1 MKRSTLYVKA
11 VVDIMHLSKCG
22 PSPRLCLW
30 FLKPACSIYLCLPVD
45 PSVPAFL
52 LLSPKLKANE
62 LTSTHTALPK
72 EFLSTSSTRYFPI
85 HFC

>member
-1 MKRSTLYVKA
+1 MY
-11 VVDIMHLSKCG
+11 LSKCG
-22 PSPRLCLW
+22 PAPQLWLW
-30 FLKPACSIYLCLPVD
+30 FVKPVCSIYLCLPVD

-72 EFLSTSSTRYFPI
+72 EFLSTSSPEWFLI
-85 HFC
+85 HFN